1 MIQRTRRG
9 AIDRDSGAW
18 GSFCGSGSLCALV
31 VAGAL
36 LGCTGEV
43 SSDGTPPG
51 QSIGD
56 DGNLG
61 IGNGRLTCD
70 IVATVVT
77 FAEGIDDV
85 QAQAY
90 LAELGVILSAG
101 REDAGA

>member
-1 MIQRTRRG
+1 MLTLTRQLCSCRRVRHYDAAKIRNLRLAEATG
-9 AIDRDSGAW
+9 VTD
-18 GSFCGSGSLCALV
+18 FLFSLR
-31 VAGAL
+31 
-36 LGCTGEV
+36 
-43 SSDGTPPG
+43 PF
-51 QSIGD
+51 
-56 DGNLG
+56 G